1 MISVKIKPSSQKS
14 APSTCIQPH
23 KSTSKLIFY
32 CFICDNRSLNGKVL
46 IIKIAQQL

>member
-14 APSTCIQPH
+14 APSPRIQPH

-32 CFICDNRSLNGKVL
+32 RFICGHWSLKGKVL
-46 IIKIAQQL
+46 ITKIAQ